1 MMKKVIALMIMVL
14 FVGMTLGIAS
24 AEEAVKPAPAQ
35 KNAPAGYSSVRGEV
49 TAVDAAAKGITI
61 KSTKQEV
68 QLTVTDKT
76 KIMVGKESKTLADVK
91 VGDRAMANYKKEG
104 DKNIATSIR
113 VMPKQ
118 VQNAPASQPSAPQ
131 PSQPAKK

>member
-35 KNAPAGYSSVRGEV
+35 KNAPAGVRGEV
-49 TAVDAAAKGITI
+49 TAVDAAAKSITI
-61 KSTKQEV
+61 KSTKQGV